1 MKKHILILTFLI
13 FTNLCFSQTAGA
25 LDLSFGTYGYV
36 TSSFNFYDDWCYAL
50 LVQPDGK
57 VVVAGEF
64 GNGYD
69 YDFAIIRY
77 NDDGTLDNTFGVS
90 GRVNIPIGNGDDIAY
105 DIALQ
110 PDGKI
115 VAVGTTLNGF
125 NKDIALVRCNT
136 NGTLDST
143 FGTAGTTI
151 TDIGGANDYANAI
164 KLQNDGKIL
173 VAGYTF
179 VSSYNNFSVL
189 RFNNNGIL
197 DTTFGTGGISISD
210 IGNSDNGIMDIALQ
224 TDNKIVVAGWSSNG
238 VPFYYDF
245 AVARLDTNGILDSSF
260 GQNGYVITAV
270 GNSLNSSSAIA
281 IQPDGKIVVAGT
293 ANIGYEDF
301 AVVRYNI
308 DGTLDNSFGA
318 GGKVTTA
325 VGSSSDYANDM
336 VIQPDGRIILAGY
349 SYNGSTNNNTS
360 LVRYNIDGT
369 LDVSFGVN
377 GKTIQPIGSY
387 GNGSWAIA
395 LQSDGKILTGGWT
408 LGGGDN
414 DMAVARFFGSSANA
428 VSELVPDDYL
438 MIYPN
443 PAINKFTIETAIQS
457 NDVTISIYNIE
468 GKLLL
473 KQTIKGKK
481 TDIDISD
488 FSKGMYYIKVET
500 YNRVFLNKYIII
512 L

>member
-1 MKKHILILTFLI
+1 MKNQILIFTFFI
-13 FTNLCFSQTAGA
+13 FTNLSFAQTAGA
-25 LDLSFGTYGYV
+25 LDSGFGTSGYV
-36 TSSFNFYDDWCYAL
+36 TTSFSFFDDWCYAL

-57 VVVAGEF
+57 IVVAGEF

-69 YDFAIIRY
+69 FDFAIIRY

-90 GRVNIPIGNGDDIAY
+90 GSVIIPIGNGDDIAY

-115 VAVGTTLNGF
+115 VAAGTTLNGF
-125 NKDIALVRCNT
+125 NKDIALVRCNS

-143 FGTAGTTI
+143 FGTAGMTI
-151 TDIGGANDYANAI
+151 TDIGGANDKANAI
-164 KLQNDGKIL
+164 ILQNDGKIL
-173 VAGYTF
+173 VAGSTF

-189 RFNNNGIL
+189 RYTDNGIL

-245 AVARLDTNGILDSSF
+245 AVARLDTNGILDNSF

-270 GNSLNSSSAIA
+270 VSSLNSASAIA
-281 IQPDGKIVVAGT
+281 IQQDGKIVVAGL
-293 ANIGYEDF
+293 AIIGYEDF

-308 DGTLDNSFGA
+308 DGTLDNSFGT

-325 VGSSSDYANDM
+325 VGNSRDIANDM
-336 VIQPDGRIILAGY
+336 VVQPDGRIILAGY

-360 LVRYNIDGT
+360 LVRYNTDGT
-369 LDVSFGVN
+369 LDASFGVN
-377 GKTIQPIGSY
+377 GKTIQPIGTHD
-387 GNGSWAIA
+387 NGAWAIA
-395 LQSDGKILTGGWT
+395 LQPDGKILTGGWSSE
-408 LGGGDN
+408 GGDN
-414 DMAVARFFGSSANA
+414 EMAVARFFGSSATA
-428 VSELVPDDYL
+428 VSEPVLDNYL
-438 MIYPN
+438 LIFPN
-443 PAINKFTIETAIQS
+443 PAINILTIETVVQS
-457 NDVTISIYNIE
+457 NNKTISIYNIQ

-473 KQTIKGKK
+473 KQIIKENK

-488 FSKGMYYIKVET
+488 FSKGMYFVNVET
-500 YNRVFLNKYIII
+500 YNGVFLKF
-512 L
+512 